1 MRFSWRVMLR
11 AKGGSASFLVRERGT
26 DRQAVVVPR
35 RYLTDLQ
42 EAEMVSQPDL
52 IVQLARIIEQDYES
66 RGWRAVEVRVDT
78 RVSLNG
84 RRSSTLVDPDRD
96 LTELSDG
103 LSRAEWITQAPSES
117 PHHTRPVL

>member
-1 MRFSWRVMLR
+1 
-11 AKGGSASFLVRERGT
+11 
-26 DRQAVVVPR
+26 
-35 RYLTDLQ
+35 
-42 EAEMVSQPDL
+42 MVSQPDL

-84 RRSSTLVDPDRD
+84 RRSATLVDPDRD